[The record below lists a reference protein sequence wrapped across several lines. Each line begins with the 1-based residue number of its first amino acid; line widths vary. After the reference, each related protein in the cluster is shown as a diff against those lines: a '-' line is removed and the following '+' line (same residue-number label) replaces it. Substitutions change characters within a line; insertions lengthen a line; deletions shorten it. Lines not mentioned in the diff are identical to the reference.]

1 MNDSLKICVDEFPT
15 ESGVYLM
22 KDAKLKIIYV
32 GKAKNLR
39 SRVRQYL
46 NASDKRYQISFL
58 MSRVTQIDYIITQSE
73 KDALLLEN
81 SLIKKHKPR
90 YNVFL
95 KDDKTYIGLRL
106 SIQDEYPRLTE
117 TRRIKNDGAL
127 YYGPFVNVEAVREVK
142 DFIYRFFMLRTCADH
157 EFQNRSRPCLE
168 YQIKRCSAPCVQIVS
183 RIDYQKQIE
192 QVRLFLEGKSQT
204 LQSAVEKQ
212 MLQAAE
218 TENFEEAARLRDL
231 LAHMQTVLT
240 KQHVMRLS
248 FDFVDVIATMHIDQ
262 QILIAVLMVREA
274 TLIDSKFFAFDSLEE
289 PEVALQNFITQYYS
303 ERSFI
308 PREIITEQLPAD
320 AELLNQLL
328 TERSGR
334 KISIHKASRGAKLK
348 LVELAQKN
356 LRSHLDRKQKQNQ
369 NTEVLLSQL
378 QIKLDLPRPP
388 RRIECYDISNIS
400 GKFAVGSMVTF
411 LDGQKAPNEYK
422 KFKIKT
428 IDSPND
434 YAMLFEV
441 LSRRLQNASW
451 PKPDLL
457 LMDGGRGQLQQAQKI
472 LQDLHID
479 DVPVIAISK
488 GQGQGARA
496 KGIYDNKKQDEIYVP
511 GRKNPI
517 LLNGRAPELMVLQ
530 NLRDEAHRFA
540 IAYHRQL
547 RDKNL
552 TTSWLDQVPGLGPQK
567 KRALLKAFSSP
578 QAIAEASFEE
588 LFAVPGIN
596 ANLAKVIR
604 DFTMTQNH

>member
-1 MNDSLKICVDEFPT
+1 M

-32 GKAKNLR
+32 GKAKNLK

-46 NASDKRYQISFL
+46 NATDKRHQISFL
-58 MSRVTQIDYIITQSE
+58 MARVTQIDYIITQSE

-81 SLIKKHKPR
+81 SLIKKHKPK

-95 KDDKTYIGLRL
+95 KDDKTYLGLRL
-106 SIQDEYPRLTE
+106 SIQDPYPRLTE
-117 TRRIKNDGAL
+117 TRRIKSDGAL
-127 YYGPFVNVEAVREVK
+127 YYGPFVSAEAVREVK
-142 DFIYRFFMLRTCADH
+142 NFIYRFFMLRTCDDH
-157 EFQNRSRPCLE
+157 EFENRSRPCLE

-183 RIDYQKQIE
+183 REEYQKQIE
-192 QVRLFLEGKSQT
+192 LVRQFLEGKSQI
-204 LQSAVEKQ
+204 LQTTVEQQ
-212 MLQAAE
+212 MLKASDV
-218 TENFEEAARLRDL
+218 ENFEEAARLRDL
-231 LAHMQTVLT
+231 LSHMQTILT
-240 KQHVMRLS
+240 KQHVTHLS
-248 FDFVDVIATMHIDQ
+248 FDFVDVIAILHRDQ
-262 QILIAVLMVREA
+262 QLFVAVLMVREA
-274 TLIDSKFFAFDSLEE
+274 TLIDSKFFALDSLED

-308 PREIITEQLPAD
+308 PREIITEHLPAD
-320 AELLNQLL
+320 VDLLNQLL
-328 TERSGR
+328 SERSQR
-334 KISIHKASRGAKLK
+334 KVSIRKATRGTKLK
-348 LVELAQKN
+348 LIELAQKN
-356 LRSHLDRKQKQNQ
+356 LRSHLDQKQKQNQ
-369 NTEVLLSQL
+369 NTEELLGLL
-378 QIKLDLPRPP
+378 QSKLDLPRSP

-411 LDGQKAPNEYK
+411 LDGQKAPSEYK

-441 LSRRLQNASW
+441 LSRRLQNSEW

-472 LQDLHID
+472 LQDLQID
-479 DVPVIAISK
+479 DIPVVAISK

-517 LLNGRAPELMVLQ
+517 LLNGRAPELMILQ

-552 TTSWLDQVPGLGPQK
+552 TTSWLDQVAGLGTQK
-567 KRALLKAFSSP
+567 KRALLKAFVSP
-578 QAIAEASFEE
+578 QGIANATFDE
-588 LFAVPGIN
+588 LCAVPGIS
-596 ANLAKVIR
+596 AALADAIRNLA
-604 DFTMTQNH
+604 MTAST